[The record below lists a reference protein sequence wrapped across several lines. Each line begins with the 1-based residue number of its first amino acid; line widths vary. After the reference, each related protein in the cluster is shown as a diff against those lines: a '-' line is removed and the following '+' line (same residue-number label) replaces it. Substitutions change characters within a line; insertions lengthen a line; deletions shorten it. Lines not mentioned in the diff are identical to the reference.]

1 MIHGTAF
8 HDTVYGPGQS
18 EPAGTCGKRG
28 NRSFSL
34 STPAK
39 ARLARACPVRDSI
52 IEKRKPSPPRDSI
65 IEKRKLSLPQTVLMK
80 SVIVL

>member
-18 EPAGTCGKRG
+18 EPAGTCGKPG

-39 ARLARACPVRDSI
+39 ARLARACPGQRQYQW
-52 IEKRKPSPPRDSI
+52 KA
-65 IEKRKLSLPQTVLMK
+65 
-80 SVIVL
+80 

>member
-8 HDTVYGPGQS
+8 RDTVYGTGQS
-18 EPAGTCGKRG
+18 EPAGTCGKQG

-39 ARLARACPVRDSI
+39 ASLARACPGHRQYQ
-52 IEKRKPSPPRDSI
+52 EKRKPSLTTGSI
-65 IEKRKLSLPQTVLMK
+65 TEKRIHNRALSSYRIFK
-80 SVIVL
+80 